1 MKDNMLNKLFMP
13 DGKMLTSMVVGKP
26 GAGKSY
32 WLNKSLEKFCKS
44 YKDENFRLVF
54 ICPKNEMVMGDKKNN
69 PITVDKLEKH
79 LQKNRIAVV
88 YTDPEYVEQEVDYAI
103 DLVFGIQQVNPDF
116 NCLFCV
122 DDAQTFISSRKQA
135 SPQFRR
141 LALTGRSK
149 GIRFLAVSHQMV
161 FSKDLE
167 GSTSYIVNFSLPVKL
182 YHKDA
187 QTRYGFDVTPF
198 IEPLQDKE
206 YSFVVFDV
214 TKSKGTL
221 YEPIA

>member
-1 MKDNMLNKLFMP
+1 
-13 DGKMLTSMVVGKP
+13 
-26 GAGKSY
+26 
-32 WLNKSLEKFCKS
+32 
-44 YKDENFRLVF
+44 
-54 ICPKNEMVMGDKKNN
+54 
-69 PITVDKLEKH
+69 
-79 LQKNRIAVV
+79 
-88 YTDPEYVEQEVDYAI
+88 
-103 DLVFGIQQVNPDF
+103 
-116 NCLFCV
+116 
-122 DDAQTFISSRKQA
+122 
-135 SPQFRR
+135 
-141 LALTGRSK
+141 
-149 GIRFLAVSHQMV
+149 MV